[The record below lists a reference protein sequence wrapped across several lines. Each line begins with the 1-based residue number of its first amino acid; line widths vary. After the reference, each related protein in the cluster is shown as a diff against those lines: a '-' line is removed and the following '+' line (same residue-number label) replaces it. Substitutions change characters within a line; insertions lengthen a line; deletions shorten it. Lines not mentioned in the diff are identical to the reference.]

1 MASLMIRN
9 LDDAVEQKLRLR
21 GALRGASTEDE
32 ARSILGAVVTSDLR
46 LDQLGEQPQPASKE
60 SAWDLIQQ
68 LREKHGTFD
77 LDIPPREAMVG
88 DSLKPA
94 G

>member
-1 MASLMIRN
+1 MASLMIRD
-9 LDDAVEQKLRLR
+9 LDDAITQKLRVR
-21 GALRGASTEDE
+21 GALRGASVEDE
-32 ARSILGAVVTSDLR
+32 ARLILDAVVTSDLR
-46 LDQLGEQPQPASKE
+46 LDQIGNLPPTSKQ

-88 DSLKPA
+88 DTLKPA
-94 G
+94 N